1 MLEFLK
7 MFVQGIVYFILSPI
21 FAAILLLHIAY
32 VIVITIWMEIKNLIL
47 FFMGTN
53 LRAPDIAETK
63 LAEKKAEA
71 AKIGGVK

>member
-32 VIVITIWMEIKNLIL
+32 VIVITVVLEVKNLIL

-53 LRAPDIAETK
+53 LRAPDGAEIR
-63 LAEKKAEA
+63 LADKKAES
-71 AKIGGVK
+71 KGGVQ

>member
-32 VIVITIWMEIKNLIL
+32 AIAVTIVLEVKNLIL

-53 LRAPDIAETK
+53 LRAPDSAEIR
-63 LAEKKAEA
+63 LAEKKAA
-71 AKIGGVK
+71 SKQGGAL

>member
-32 VIVITIWMEIKNLIL
+32 VIIITVWMEVKNLIL
-47 FFMGTN
+47 FFMGTS
-53 LRAPDIAETK
+53 LRAPDIAEQK
-63 LAEKKAEA
+63 LAEKKAA
-71 AKIGGVK
+71 SKQGGAL